1 VDTPP
6 GSDFPRRGEIYWID
20 FNPRRGSEQGGV
32 RPAAVVSNDIINQH
46 GPTVIVAAL
55 TRTIPSTNYPQNVH
69 LPAGSPLADA
79 STILCAQL
87 LTVSKTRLQR
97 HYGTLSES
105 QMPELDRALSVALGL
120 AREIP
125 RVEGREETEER

>member
-1 VDTPP
+1 M
-6 GSDFPRRGEIYWID
+6 
-20 FNPRRGSEQGGV
+20 
-32 RPAAVVSNDIINQH
+32 RPAAVVSNDIINQY
-46 GPTVIVAAL
+46 GSTVVVAAL

-69 LPAGSPLADA
+69 LPASSPLPNA

-97 HYGTLSES
+97 HYGTLNEA

-120 AREIP
+120 AREMP
-125 RVEGREETEER
+125 QEEEREDAEER